1 MLTYSFR
8 ITNWRSQ
15 EVQRIDTKT
24 RKILK
29 VCKMHHLKA
38 DTRRL
43 YVKMKEEGRE
53 LVTNWGGTQ
62 IGGNRYCKLLEDKTY
77 IT

>member
-1 MLTYSFR
+1 
-8 ITNWRSQ
+8 
-15 EVQRIDTKT
+15 
-24 RKILK
+24 
-29 VCKMHHLKA
+29 MHHLKA